1 MKQCKHVTA
10 LARGEDTSK
19 GEKIVC
25 EYIFEPPSLLNVK
38 GAVSCPLTARLER
51 SILTA

>member
-19 GEKIVC
+19 GEKIAC

-38 GAVSCPLTARLER
+38 GAVSCPLTAQQKTA
-51 SILTA
+51 ILAV